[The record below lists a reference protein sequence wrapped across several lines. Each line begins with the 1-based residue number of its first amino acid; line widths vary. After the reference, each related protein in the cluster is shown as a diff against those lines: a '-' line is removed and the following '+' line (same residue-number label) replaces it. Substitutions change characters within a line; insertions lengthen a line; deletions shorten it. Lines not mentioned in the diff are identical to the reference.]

1 MSVVLHTDST
11 DYLSGASYIG
21 YLGCGWYMLMKMTS
35 HGYTFT
41 YRIHLFLYWIPL
53 VLVMFSPVSMATNGN
68 DSFIFSMHSYL
79 KEKLYTLLCAVIIVF
94 ICLYLKTEP
103 IINCSVYCEV
113 PGVQI

>member
-1 MSVVLHTDST
+1 MIHVDENDFTWL
-11 DYLSGASYIG
+11 YLYIQN
-21 YLGCGWYMLMKMTS
+21 MLIS
-35 HGYTFT
+35 
-41 YRIHLFLYWIPL
+41 YWIPL
-53 VLVMFSPVSMATNGN
+53 MFFPVSMAANGN

>member
-1 MSVVLHTDST
+1 
-11 DYLSGASYIG
+11 
-21 YLGCGWYMLMKMTS
+21 MTS
-35 HGYTFT
+35 HGYNYFYIQNTLHYF
-41 YRIHLFLYWIPL
+41 IWIQL

-94 ICLYLKTEP
+94 VCLYLKTEP